1 MFQSNYE
8 RVPDVSLNINNSEH
22 KIIQQLT
29 VEWLTV
35 WVPPLVAESRVFGQF
50 WIENDQVKLKLG
62 VDNS

>member
-35 WVPPLVAESRVFGQF
+35 WVPPLVPVSRVFGQF
-50 WIENDQVKLKLG
+50 WIENDQVKLKQA